1 MRDPVQTFVLSDWQV
16 ATLLAL
22 GGLPDPAPG
31 TPLRVV
37 RDFPRPLA
45 PGEPGWD
52 ALTARGLVV
61 PDGDAWRVNL
71 AIRGV
76 LAACVRPDEVIDV
89 GVSDPAI
96 PGFSIVRRGPIVAE
110 CTVAA
115 DGTTKLA
122 FPLTRTAAIVTLVG
136 AVSGDRPEPPPTGFR
151 FRGGAGEAFV
161 LAAALRALREDPVPL
176 TAARVRGAV
185 ARDLGIRGYV
195 LPFAIAAGPE
205 HTDALRGPDGVDAA
219 IARLVD
225 GGHLEQGPAGL
236 APSAAVREALA
247 GDPAAVVG
255 IGRTEFA
262 DGRPAHTAMTATRVG
277 ERILLFRVVSP
288 AGEPVAFEWAEVDR
302 ATLRWLVFGMC
313 LTQEEL
319 RLLEA
324 GREAGGDAAP
334 EAAPIQT
341 TTWQPTHDV
350 RAEGGWAYE
359 APDPA
364 RGPVAPLDPALPVV
378 VDQVWG
384 GWAHIVCENGW
395 RAWVATRDL
404 VARR

>member
-1 MRDPVQTFVLSDWQV
+1 MRT
-16 ATLLAL
+16 
-22 GGLPDPAPG
+22 
-31 TPLRVV
+31 R
-37 RDFPRPLA
+37 FP
-45 PGEPGWD
+45 
-52 ALTARGLVV
+52 
-61 PDGDAWRVNL
+61 
-71 AIRGV
+71 
-76 LAACVRPDEVIDV
+76 
-89 GVSDPAI
+89 S
-96 PGFSIVRRGPIVAE
+96 
-110 CTVAA
+110 
-115 DGTTKLA
+115 
-122 FPLTRTAAIVTLVG
+122 
-136 AVSGDRPEPPPTGFR
+136 PPH
-151 FRGGAGEAFV
+151 
-161 LAAALRALREDPVPL
+161 
-176 TAARVRGAV
+176 RVRAAV

-205 HTDALRGPDGVDAA
+205 HTDALHDPPRSTRRSRRWWTAATSTSGPD
-219 IARLVD
+219 
-225 GGHLEQGPAGL
+225 GL

-247 GDPAAVVG
+247 GDPTAVVG
-255 IGRTEFA
+255 IGRTEFT

-288 AGEPVAFEWAEVDR
+288 AGAPVAFEWAEVDR

-313 LTQEEL
+313 LTQDEL

-334 EAAPIQT
+334 AAAPIQT

-364 RGPVAPLDPALPVV
+364 QAPVAPLDPALPVV
-378 VDQVWG
+378 VDRVWG